1 MENVLKKQIVTIIA
15 TGLLVSCATSN
26 PKFFAKVQKT
36 ENLSYGYTI
45 DNPVTI
51 KNGDLGHSINSSY
64 YYLSRLRTEK
74 GNKLQFIRQALVEN
88 PNYKKPAFTL

>member
-51 KNGDLGHSINSSY
+51 KNGDLGHSVMSI
-64 YYLSRLRTEK
+64 LK
-74 GNKLQFIRQALVEN
+74 
-88 PNYKKPAFTL
+88 